1 MPLGL
6 YNAGASEVSPS
17 VKSMGHT
24 GMEITESH
32 SFLSAFISDVS
43 SGLLVPAAMQRP
55 YQWEKSDVEALCVSI
70 MSRFPIGGFL
80 LWQPGLKADLKRLAK
95 DRLGPVG
102 GQFTVGGCAR
112 SPACLLLDGQHRLA
126 TLAWMLLQ
134 EAAPEADYSP
144 AERRVFLGDEVLVLD
159 HASAS
164 MKFVTPET
172 RDNTLCLPAWT
183 ALGHIPANR
192 SITPMKFMRRYMDE
206 NQHYGE
212 DALDDMAELLD
223 RTTRAF
229 AGARVSATVIRD
241 AAPEEAKKAFLL
253 ISKTG
258 VPMSA
263 EDFDRAVGWQA

>member
-1 MPLGL
+1 
-6 YNAGASEVSPS
+6 
-17 VKSMGHT
+17 
-24 GMEITESH
+24 MEITESH
-32 SFLSAFISDVS
+32 SFLSAFISDIS

-55 YQWEKSDVEALCVSI
+55 YQWAKSDVAALCVSI
-70 MSRFPIGGFL
+70 MTRYPIGGFL
-80 LWQPGLKADLKRLAK
+80 LWQPGVKANLIRLAK

-102 GQFTVGGCAR
+102 GKLMESSAR

-134 EAAPEADYSP
+134 EEAPEADYSP

-164 MKFVTPET
+164 IKFVTPET

-192 SITPMKFMRRYMDE
+192 TISPMRYMRRYMDE

-212 DALDDMAELLD
+212 DALDGMAELLD

-241 AAPEEAKKAFLL
+241 ATPEEAKRAFLL

-263 EDFDRAVGWQA
+263 EDFDRAVGWQV

>member
-1 MPLGL
+1 
-6 YNAGASEVSPS
+6 
-17 VKSMGHT
+17 
-24 GMEITESH
+24 MEITESH
-32 SFLSAFISDVS
+32 SFLSSFICDVS

-80 LWQPGLKADLKRLAK
+80 LWQPGLKADLARLAK

-102 GQFTVGGCAR
+102 GKLMESSAR

-164 MKFVTPET
+164 MKFVSHEV

-183 ALGHIPANR
+183 ALGHLPANR
-192 SITPMKFMRRYMDE
+192 SITPMQFMRRYMSE

-229 AGARVSATVIRD
+229 ASARVSATVIRN
-241 AAPEEAKKAFLL
+241 ATAEEAKKAFLL

>member
-1 MPLGL
+1 
-6 YNAGASEVSPS
+6 
-17 VKSMGHT
+17 
-24 GMEITESH
+24 MEITESH
-32 SFLSAFISDVS
+32 SFLSALISDVS
-43 SGLLVPAAMQRP
+43 TGLLLPAAMQRP

-80 LWQPGLKADLKRLAK
+80 LWQPGLKADLTKLAK
-95 DRLGPVG
+95 ERLGPVG
-102 GQFTVGGCAR
+102 GQFTLMGSVR

-134 EAAPEADYSP
+134 DAAPEADYSP

-164 MKFVTPET
+164 MKFVTPEV

-183 ALGHIPANR
+183 VLGHIPANR
-192 SITPMKFMRRYMDE
+192 SITPMQFMRRYMNE

-212 DALDDMAELLD
+212 DALDDLAELLD

-241 AAPEEAKKAFLL
+241 ATPEEAKKAFLL
-253 ISKTG
+253 ICKTG